1 MTKYPS
7 KEIAIDELIETLEK
21 LKQQGVVAVKFQ
33 GTLVAVDKWN
43 SIILS
48 TEPQM

>member
-1 MTKYPS
+1 MKDPS
-7 KEIAIDELIETLEK
+7 KEIAIDELIKALK
-21 LKQQGVVAVKFQ
+21 NLKQQGVTKVKFQ
-33 GTLVAVDKWN
+33 GTLLAIDKWN